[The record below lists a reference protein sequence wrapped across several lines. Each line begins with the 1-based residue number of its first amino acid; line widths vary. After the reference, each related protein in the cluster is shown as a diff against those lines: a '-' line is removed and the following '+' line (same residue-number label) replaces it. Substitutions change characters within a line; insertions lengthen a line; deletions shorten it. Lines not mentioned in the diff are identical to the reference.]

1 MTVPS
6 VTSIKDQASKL
17 IEGLDDTSTWDDLV
31 YLIYLHESVERGQM
45 DVREGRVFTTEELR
59 ARLGLNQG

>member
-6 VTSIKDQASKL
+6 ATSVKDQARRL
-17 IEGLDDTSTWDDLV
+17 VDGLDDTSTWDDLV

>member
-6 VTSIKDQASKL
+6 ATSFKDQAKRL
-17 IEGLDDTSTWDDLV
+17 VDGLDDTSTWDDLV
-31 YLIYLHESVERGQM
+31 YLIYLHESVARGQM
-45 DVREGRVFTTEELR
+45 DVQEGRVFTTEELR